1 MCHCIYIRYT
11 LSERSKEKI
20 PVTIFFRLVTLEM
33 IFGFMEGN
41 QSFIVKCLLIEEG
54 LSIYHFKY
62 AYNKILEISILKSK
76 LENIIIKKG

>member
-41 QSFIVKCLLIEEG
+41 QSFIVKCLLMKENYTFCDKDGRESEMG
-54 LSIYHFKY
+54 ETNFFGTYLLTST
-62 AYNKILEISILKSK
+62 NKL
-76 LENIIIKKG
+76 